1 MVGWLVCNA
10 AGGLSLSDRGGSGE
24 GEGDKKEA
32 HSLRKVRGHRHLW
45 LDLRGCRNYGPG
57 ALDSKVAATTVCLWM
72 LRSGVCNARIRWE
85 VSMLVHN
92 TKDGIVNALRRHA
105 DTRCVGHDV
114 SRNAVDKGALAAT
127 SCATGQGIEV
137 QTGVPDVGNG
147 PGLSGGRPGSVTVRC
162 RGPPSQSI
170 PPTWNASKRRQP
182 AWPLPLGAPRLRGVN
197 VAIPEGTP
205 QWSMCST
212 STETRLG
219 IAVHAPRHRGGN
231 LQLGQ
236 CHTTLLSPCF
246 ENTGTVYQTRVR
258 QRSTRPVRPRHRCG
272 QWSLPRPL
280 IRQSRQPGP
289 SVATCYL
296 M

>member
-1 MVGWLVCNA
+1 M
-10 AGGLSLSDRGGSGE
+10 
-24 GEGDKKEA
+24 
-32 HSLRKVRGHRHLW
+32 
-45 LDLRGCRNYGPG
+45 
-57 ALDSKVAATTVCLWM
+57 AATTVCLWM
-72 LRSGVCNARIRWE
+72 LRSGVCNARTHQMGSEHAR
-85 VSMLVHN
+85 

-105 DTRCVGHDV
+105 DARCVGHDV

-147 PGLSGGRPGSVTVRC
+147 LGLSGGRPGSVTVRC

-170 PPTWNASKRRQP
+170 PPTCNASKRRQP

-219 IAVHAPRHRGGN
+219 TAVHAPRHRGGN

-246 ENTGTVYQTRVR
+246 ENRHSVNQTRVR
-258 QRSTRPVRPRHRCG
+258 QQSTRPVRPRHRCG
-272 QWSLPRPL
+272 QWTNGACLAPSSDNRGTQGRPW
-280 IRQSRQPGP
+280 RP
-289 SVATCYL
+289 AT
-296 M
+296 